1 MPQGS
6 QSKYGLFGK
15 LKAVDGKGDALAAIL
30 LEAAQLV
37 SSAKG
42 CWIYLVSQDVHN
54 AAVVWVTEVWE
65 TQEDH
70 DNSLKAPEVRA
81 LIGKAMP
88 LLDGAPEKGTTL
100 AVLGG
105 KGLQ

>member
-1 MPQGS
+1 M
-6 QSKYGLFGK
+6 
-15 LKAVDGKGDALAAIL
+15 KALEGKGEELAAIL

-37 SSAKG
+37 SPARG
-42 CWIYLVSQDVHN
+42 CCIYLVSQDVHN
-54 AAVVWVTEVWE
+54 ASVVWVTEVWE

-88 LLDGAPEKGTTL
+88 LLDGPPEKGTTL